1 MSFTRE
7 QNVGVKQSPPQ
18 VIEHEQSGGPL
29 TNANGN
35 RGGAPY
41 SRPRTV
47 PARSRLERVGF
58 WVIVAAAAAL
68 LLLLL
73 GVILPPV
80 LGGFI
85 TGAYMGL
92 FVGGL
97 TLLNLPRPS
106 GWANTVLG
114 RKVFPVLNA
123 VDNDVWRLAGVNAG
137 MAFLFAF
144 FFSVVA
150 HFLGSFLAGILVF
163 GGLIAAGIF
172 YNRARKVVIRP

>member
-29 TNANGN
+29 ANAGSS
-35 RGGAPY
+35 GGAPY
-41 SRPRTV
+41 HRPRTV
-47 PARSRLERVGF
+47 PARSKIERVGF
-58 WVIVAAAAAL
+58 WIIVAASAAL
-68 LLLLL
+68 LLILL

-85 TGAYMGL
+85 TGAYMSL
-92 FVGGL
+92 FVGML
-97 TLLNLPRPS
+97 TLMNLPRPS
-106 GWANTVLG
+106 GWANSLLG
-114 RKVFPVLNA
+114 RRVFPVLNA
-123 VDNDVWRLAGVNAG
+123 VDSDVWRLAGVNAG
-137 MAFLFAF
+137 MAFVFAF

-150 HFLGSFLAGILVF
+150 HFLGSFFAGILVF
-163 GGLIAAGIF
+163 GGVIAAGIF

>member
-7 QNVGVKQSPPQ
+7 QNVGVKQSPPP

-29 TNANGN
+29 TNVSSG
-35 RGGAPY
+35 GGAPY

-47 PARSRLERVGF
+47 PARSRLERFGF

-97 TLLNLPRPS
+97 TLMNLPRPS

-123 VDNDVWRLAGVNAG
+123 VDTDVWRLAGVNAG
-137 MAFLFAF
+137 MAFAFAF

-172 YNRARKVVIRP
+172 YNRARKVIIRP

>member
-7 QNVGVKQSPPQ
+7 QNVGVKQSRPP

-29 TNANGN
+29 TNASNS
-35 RGGAPY
+35 GGTPY

-47 PARSRLERVGF
+47 PARSRLERIGF

-80 LGGFI
+80 FGGFI

-92 FVGGL
+92 FVGML
-97 TLLNLPRPS
+97 TLMNLPRPS

-114 RKVFPVLNA
+114 RRVFPVLNA
-123 VDNDVWRLAGVNAG
+123 VDNDVWRLAGINAG
-137 MAFLFAF
+137 MAFVFAF

>member
-1 MSFTRE
+1 
-7 QNVGVKQSPPQ
+7 
-18 VIEHEQSGGPL
+18 
-29 TNANGN
+29 
-35 RGGAPY
+35 
-41 SRPRTV
+41 V
-47 PARSRLERVGF
+47 PARSRLERIGF

-85 TGAYMGL
+85 TGAYMSL

-137 MAFLFAF
+137 MAFVFAF
-144 FFSVVA
+144 SFSVVA

-163 GGLIAAGIF
+163 GGLVAAGIF